1 MAARLLLIEDDVTL
15 CEIIRL
21 ALTKKDLQVE
31 VAYDAT
37 TGLQKAYATSPH
49 LILLDIL
56 LANGEGWRLCGR
68 LREMSDVPIMIL
80 TAQHS
85 ETVVQGLEL
94 GADAYIVK
102 PVPLQELLARVRA
115 LLRRVPHGA
124 NPRGESQV
132 KPLTYDNVV
141 IDSDKREVIVDGKRI
156 DLSPIEYRLLCVLM
170 RHMGRTLPHEYL
182 LREVWGPDYVD
193 RMDYLRLY
201 VSYLRRKIEK
211 DPSKPSLIQND
222 WGSGYRF
229 G

>member
-1 MAARLLLIEDDVTL
+1 MATRLLLLEDDVRL
-15 CEIIRL
+15 CEIIQL
-21 ALTKKDLQVE
+21 ALIKNGFQVE

-56 LANGEGWRLCGR
+56 LPNGEGWHLCGR

-80 TAQHS
+80 TTLHS
-85 ETVVQGLEL
+85 ETVVQGLDL

-102 PVPLQELLARVRA
+102 PVPLQELVARVRA

-156 DLSPIEYRLLCVLM
+156 DLSPIEYRLLCVLV
-170 RHMGRTLPHEYL
+170 RHRGRTLPHEYL

-193 RMDYLRLY
+193 EIESLRLY
-201 VSYLRRKIEK
+201 ISYLRHKIEK

-222 WGSGYRF
+222 WGFGYRF